1 MADASAALGSAEVAG
16 LLVNPRGL
24 AKGRTLKAA
33 GGQVAGMVGDLAAGA
48 VSGRRESAA
57 PEMPKFG
64 SIGYLAASEEDFVL
78 LKTSSLGLKPKPKG
92 EALVRVARSEVE
104 SLHLEEHKLISKL
117 HLRFKDGASW
127 EFDVP
132 RANRK
137 NARDFVDRVGG
148 QASRS

>member
-48 VSGRRESAA
+48 VNARRA
-57 PEMPKFG
+57 PAVPEVPKFG
-64 SIGYLAASEEDFVL
+64 SVGYLAASEDEFVI
-78 LKTSSLGLKPKPKG
+78 LKTSSMGLKPKPKG
-92 EALVRVARSEVE
+92 EALIRAPRSEME
-104 SLHLEEHKLISKL
+104 SLELEEHKMVSKL

-132 RANRK
+132 RANRN
-137 NARDFVDRVGG
+137 NARQFVEKLGG
-148 QASRS
+148 QTSRS